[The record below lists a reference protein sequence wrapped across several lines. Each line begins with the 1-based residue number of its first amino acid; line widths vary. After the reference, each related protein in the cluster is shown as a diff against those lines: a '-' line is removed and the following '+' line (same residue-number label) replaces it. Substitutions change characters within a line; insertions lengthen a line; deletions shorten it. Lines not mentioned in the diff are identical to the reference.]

1 MTRTLDSLVIQT
13 PEGCRFSLPLAGPI
27 TRFLAW
33 LIDLLIVLGII
44 LGVGIPLSFIGVILG
59 DLAGVLLVL
68 AAFGVWFGYGIVLE
82 WFWNG
87 QTVGKKILRL
97 RVVDEH
103 ALRLTF
109 SQVVIRNLLRIVDMQ
124 PVFYILGFY
133 LVGGIVC
140 VLSRKLQRLGDM
152 VAGTVVIR
160 QPQVTLPDLV
170 DVLGNKYNSLRQS
183 PHLAA
188 RLRQRTSGPEA
199 HLALTALMRREGL
212 DSAARVE
219 LFAGIAEH
227 FRKIVEFPQ
236 EATEGLSDEQYVRN
250 VVEILFLSQHG
261 QSKPNREV

>member
-1 MTRTLDSLVIQT
+1 MTRALDSLVIQT

-33 LIDLLIVLGII
+33 LIDLLIVLAII
-44 LGVGIPLSFIGVILG
+44 TAASIALSIFGVILG
-59 DLAGVLLVL
+59 DLAGVLLLL

-109 SQVVIRNLLRIVDMQ
+109 SQVVIRNLLRMADMQ
-124 PVFYILGFY
+124 PTLY
-133 LVGGIVC
+133 LLGGIVC
-140 VLSRKLQRLGDM
+140 VLSRKLQRVGDM

-160 QPQVTLPDLV
+160 RPRVTLPDLV

-188 RLRQRTSGPEA
+188 RLRQQTTGPEA

-212 DSAARVE
+212 DSSARIE

-250 VVEILFLSQHG
+250 VVEILFLSQHA
-261 QSKPNREV
+261 QSKPKRDL

>member
-33 LIDLLIVLGII
+33 LIDLLIVLAII
-44 LGVGIPLSFIGVILG
+44 LAVCIALSIFGVILG
-59 DLAGVLLVL
+59 DLAGMLLFL

-109 SQVVIRNLLRIVDMQ
+109 SQVVIRNLLRMADMQ
-124 PVFYILGFY
+124 PAFY
-133 LVGGIVC
+133 LLGGIVC

-236 EATEGLSDEQYVRN
+236 EAIEGLSDEQYVRN

-261 QSKPNREV
+261 QSKPNREM

>member
-1 MTRTLDSLVIQT
+1 MTRALDSLVIQT

-33 LIDLLIVLGII
+33 LIDLLIVLAII
-44 LGVGIPLSFIGVILG
+44 TAASIALIIFGVILG
-59 DLAGVLLVL
+59 DLAGVLLFL

-109 SQVVIRNLLRIVDMQ
+109 PQVVIRNLLRMADMQ
-124 PVFYILGFY
+124 PMLY
-133 LVGGIVC
+133 LLGGIVC
-140 VLSRKLQRLGDM
+140 VLSRKLQRVGDM

-160 QPQVTLPDLV
+160 QPELKLPDLT
-170 DVLGNKYNSLRQS
+170 DVLGNKYNSLRQY

-188 RLRQRTSGPEA
+188 RLRQRTTGPEA

-212 DSAARVE
+212 DSQARVE

-250 VVEILFLSQHG
+250 AVEILFLSQRG
-261 QSKPNREV
+261 QSKPNRE